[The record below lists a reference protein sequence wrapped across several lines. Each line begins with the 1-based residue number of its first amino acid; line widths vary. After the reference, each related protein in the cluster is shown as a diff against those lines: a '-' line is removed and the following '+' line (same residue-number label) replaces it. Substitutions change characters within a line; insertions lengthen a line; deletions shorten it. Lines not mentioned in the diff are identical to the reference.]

1 MLCSLHIRDFVIVD
15 RLDLEFGAG
24 FTVLTGETGAGK
36 SLLIDALSLVL
47 GERSDTSWVREG
59 AERAEISA
67 VFDVSGNAGLRAEL
81 AGRDLLED
89 DQVILRRVL
98 ERAGR
103 SRAYLNGAPAT
114 LAQLK
119 EVGEYLVD
127 IHGQH
132 LHQSLMR
139 PAAQRD
145 LLDGFAQAMPL
156 RELVRQAHARWQSLQ
171 RTLADFERNATGLAR
186 EREALQDQVAELA
199 RLKLAPNEWEA
210 LETEHRRL
218 ANAASLIHGA
228 DEALQLLSEGEVNV
242 LSTLRTLLA
251 RLRHDAETDGTLVPS
266 AELVEAGQIQ
276 LQEAAHALRH
286 YRERVEVDPQRLAQ
300 VESRMQALHS
310 SARKFRVKPPEL
322 ADTLATAQA
331 RLAEFAH
338 TGDAQ
343 ALERQMAESLR
354 EYQALAA
361 DLSARRARAG
371 VELGERVTSQL
382 KRLAMS
388 ASLLR
393 VHLEP
398 MEEPTAFGLEQVEFQ
413 VATHQG
419 ATPRALAKVASGG
432 ELSRL
437 SLAIQTITSEL
448 ANVPTLVFDEV
459 DAGIGGGVAEIVGR
473 LMRALA
479 SRRQVLCV
487 THLPQVAAAANAQ
500 WRVTKLSTHERTAS
514 RVEALDKKS
523 RVEEIARMLGGVEI
537 TAATRRHAAEMIS
550 LSSVLSSA
558 DSGTPP

>member
-276 LQEAAHALRH
+276 LQEAAH
-286 YRERVEVDPQRLAQ
+286 
-300 VESRMQALHS
+300 
-310 SARKFRVKPPEL
+310 
-322 ADTLATAQA
+322 
-331 RLAEFAH
+331 
-338 TGDAQ
+338 
-343 ALERQMAESLR
+343 
-354 EYQALAA
+354 
-361 DLSARRARAG
+361 
-371 VELGERVTSQL
+371 
-382 KRLAMS
+382 
-388 ASLLR
+388 
-393 VHLEP
+393 
-398 MEEPTAFGLEQVEFQ
+398 
-413 VATHQG
+413 
-419 ATPRALAKVASGG
+419 
-432 ELSRL
+432 
-437 SLAIQTITSEL
+437 
-448 ANVPTLVFDEV
+448 
-459 DAGIGGGVAEIVGR
+459 
-473 LMRALA
+473 
-479 SRRQVLCV
+479 
-487 THLPQVAAAANAQ
+487 
-500 WRVTKLSTHERTAS
+500 
-514 RVEALDKKS
+514 
-523 RVEEIARMLGGVEI
+523 
-537 TAATRRHAAEMIS
+537 
-550 LSSVLSSA
+550 
-558 DSGTPP
+558 